1 MVGAVKM
8 GAERG
13 INMIRTK
20 VYLAGPIRGVPDY
33 KERFAETR
41 RFYEQCGCAVL
52 DPSLLPEGMEQADY
66 MRIYIAMLQSADF
79 VQMLPGWEES
89 EGATLEK
96 AHADMVGIAVK
107 LPRRKEG

>member
-1 MVGAVKM
+1 
-8 GAERG
+8 
-13 INMIRTK
+13 MIRTK

-41 RFYEQCGCAVL
+41 RFYEEWGCAVL

-66 MRIYIAMLQSADF
+66 MRICIAMLQSADF
-79 VQMLPGWEES
+79 VQMLHGWEES

-96 AHADMVGIAVK
+96 AYANMVGITVNAVAK
-107 LPRRKEG
+107 RGGQWVDA